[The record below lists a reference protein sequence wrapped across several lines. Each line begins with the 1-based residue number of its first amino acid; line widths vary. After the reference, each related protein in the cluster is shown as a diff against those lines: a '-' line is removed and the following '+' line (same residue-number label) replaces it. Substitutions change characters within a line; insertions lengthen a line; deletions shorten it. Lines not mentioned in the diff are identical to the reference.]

1 MKGAPVSGR
10 IVDLSERS
18 RDSGNAKHGTGTVP
32 ANSTSRKANQIRP
45 IHDWDADAV
54 TMLTIEPGAIP
65 NVACV
70 RLTIMVDA
78 FQRSYEVS
86 IAREGWRHNLVLQ
99 GRRHPGETPEQA
111 QRREGVI
118 LFLNELLSV
127 SYGVPA

>member
-1 MKGAPVSGR
+1 MAGR

-18 RDSGNAKHGTGTVP
+18 RDSGNANHGTGTVP
-32 ANSTSRKANQIRP
+32 ANVTARKANQIRP
-45 IHDWDADAV
+45 VHDWDADAV
-54 TMLTIEPGAIP
+54 TMLTIEPGTIP

-86 IAREGWRHNLVLQ
+86 IAREDWRRSLVLQ
-99 GRRHPGETPEQA
+99 GRRHPSETPEQA
-111 QRREGVI
+111 QRREGVL
-118 LFLNELLSV
+118 LFLNELLSA